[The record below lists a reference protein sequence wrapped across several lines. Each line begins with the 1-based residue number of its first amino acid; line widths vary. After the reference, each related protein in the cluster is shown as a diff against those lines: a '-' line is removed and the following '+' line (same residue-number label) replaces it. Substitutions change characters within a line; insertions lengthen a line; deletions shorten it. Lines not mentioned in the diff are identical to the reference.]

1 MKHDNLVQAETE
13 LRGIK
18 HFELH
23 PEYLPYVGQF
33 YNQFRILLIGESHY
47 LKKQYGEQTN
57 FLESWYKNYT
67 HQFQWNDA
75 SDTSWFDTRGVVNDY
90 RVRNHLKGYMI
101 FRKPS
106 KIIRGCIFENYGID
120 LSDFDAFRCCSFL
133 NYYQRPELKTG
144 ESIANNHEDDI
155 NAFETLRRVIEILK
169 PTLVIFLSKKAYVS
183 YQRVHSS
190 NFFCFYHPNSK
201 YWGKGINQGE
211 EGFRQLINEYIK
223 TLQNKSANITLKS
236 MVESRN
242 RIFSEVFEYIA
253 CTIKRFDHFRIV
265 LTEKPQHFPRLN
277 NNTNYECNAA
287 FSIGEATY
295 LFFTYIDNL
304 YKIVY
309 GICGWDSRN
318 CTISVPSYDQR
329 HFANNRL
336 NPFNVTKRRKSE
348 YCWYDTIKNANNDI
362 DFTNDN
368 FLVQDLVEGE
378 IRIIRNAIDEITLD
392 ISREIEKFI

>member
-1 MKHDNLVQAETE
+1 MKIEKISKFDVGLG
-13 LRGIK
+13 GIK

-23 PEYLPYVGQF
+23 AEYLPYVGHF
-33 YNQFRILLIGESHY
+33 YDQFRILLIGESHY
-47 LKKQYGEQTN
+47 LKKYYGEQTD
-57 FLESWYKNYT
+57 FLEGWYEKYT
-67 HQFQWNDA
+67 HQFQWNDE
-75 SDTSWFDTRGVVNDY
+75 SDTSWFNTRGVVNDF
-90 RVRNHLKGYMI
+90 RVRNHLKGYII

-106 KIIRGCIFENYGID
+106 KIIRECIYENYGIE
-120 LSDFDAFRCCSFL
+120 LSDFDAYRCCSFL

-155 NAFETLRRVIEILK
+155 NAAETLKRVIEILK
-169 PTLVIFLSKKAYVS
+169 PIQVIFLSKKAFES
-183 YQRVHSS
+183 YHRLNSS
-190 NFFCFYHPNSK
+190 DYSYFYHPNSK
-201 YWGKGINQGE
+201 YWGKGIVQGE
-211 EGFRQLINEYIK
+211 EGFKQLINEYIM
-223 TLQNKSANITLKS
+223 TLPNISAIITLKS

-242 RIFSEVFEYIA
+242 RIFNEVFEYIT
-253 CTIKRFDHFRIV
+253 CTIKRYDHFRIV

-295 LFFTYIDNL
+295 LFFTYIDNF

-329 HFANNRL
+329 HFINNRL

-348 YCWYDTIKNANNDI
+348 YCWYDTIKNGNNDI
-362 DFTNDN
+362 DFTNNN
-368 FLVQDLVEGE
+368 FLEQDLVEEE
-378 IRIIRNAIDEITLD
+378 IQIIRNAIDEITLN
-392 ISREIEKFI
+392 ISREIEKYK